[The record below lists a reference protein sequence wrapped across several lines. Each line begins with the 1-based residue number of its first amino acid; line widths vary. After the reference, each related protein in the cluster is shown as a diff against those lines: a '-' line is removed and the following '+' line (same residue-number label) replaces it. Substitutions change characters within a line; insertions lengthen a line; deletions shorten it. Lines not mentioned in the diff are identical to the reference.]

1 MHEAEMVVSAE
12 SILKLYKTELVSGTR
27 DHVQNRRKKE
37 QQAVS
42 QQ

>member
-12 SILKLYKTELVSGTR
+12 SVLKLYRTEISKWTR
-27 DHVQNRRKKE
+27 DHIQNRRKKG